1 MELNTA
7 AAIIDCIS
15 EIEKDSAE
23 FYENW
28 AKKYDKLR
36 DTFQPLAKEHIKTGK
51 RVRMDYY
58 SVVTD
63 ALGAGFGFQGFEA
76 EVEIPVL
83 NDDASF
89 SDAVEKAI
97 KLENDIQ
104 QFYLKVIS
112 ALKPL
117 MPDISGSVERVI
129 KSMPLRVDRLNL
141 IGASG
146 YMVAIS

>member
-7 AAIIDCIS
+7 AAVIDCIS

-23 FYENW
+23 FYEHS
-28 AKKYDKLR
+28 AKRYSRLR
-36 DTFQPLAKEHIKTGK
+36 DIFQSLAKEHVKTGK

-76 EVEIPVL
+76 EVEMPVL
-83 NDDASF
+83 NDDVSF
-89 SDAVEKAI
+89 SDAVEKAV

-104 QFYLKVIS
+104 QFYLKVTS

-117 MPDISGSVERVI
+117 MPDISRSVERVM
-129 KSMPLRVDRLNL
+129 KSMPLRIDRLNR
-141 IGASG
+141 I
-146 YMVAIS
+146 

>member
-7 AAIIDCIS
+7 AAVIDCIS

-28 AKKYDKLR
+28 AEKYDKLR
-36 DTFQPLAKEHIKTGK
+36 DIFQSLAKEHIKTGK

-63 ALGAGFGFQGFEA
+63 ALGAGFGFQGFSA
-76 EVEIPVL
+76 EVEIPAL
-83 NDDASF
+83 NNDAPPT
-89 SDAVEKAI
+89 DAVGDAI

-104 QFYLKVIS
+104 RFYLKVIT

-117 MPDISGSVERVI
+117 MPDISRSVERVI
-129 KSMPLRVDRLNL
+129 KLIPLRIDRLNQIL
-141 IGASG
+141 
-146 YMVAIS
+146 

>member
-7 AAIIDCIS
+7 AAVIDCIS

-23 FYENW
+23 FYEHS
-28 AKKYDKLR
+28 AERYSRLR
-36 DTFQPLAKEHIKTGK
+36 DIFQSLAKEHVKTGK

-76 EVEIPVL
+76 EVEMPVL
-83 NDDASF
+83 NDDVSF
-89 SDAVEKAI
+89 SDAVEKAV

-104 QFYLKVIS
+104 QFYLKVTS

-117 MPDISGSVERVI
+117 MPDISRSVERVM
-129 KSMPLRVDRLNL
+129 KSMPLRIDRLNR
-141 IGASG
+141 I
-146 YMVAIS
+146 

>member
-28 AKKYDKLR
+28 AKKYDKLE
-36 DTFQPLAKEHIKTGK
+36 DTFQSLAREHTKTGK
-51 RVRMDYY
+51 RIRMDYY

-63 ALGAGFGFQGFEA
+63 ALGAGFGFQGFAA
-76 EVEIPVL
+76 EIEIPVL
-83 NDDASF
+83 NDDTSL
-89 SDAVEKAI
+89 SNVVGEAI

-104 QFYLKVIS
+104 RFYLKVTA

-117 MPDISGSVERVI
+117 MPDISRSVERVI
-129 KSMPLRVDRLNL
+129 KVIPLRIDRLKQV
-141 IGASG
+141 
-146 YMVAIS
+146 M

>member
-7 AAIIDCIS
+7 AAVIDYIS

-23 FYENW
+23 FYENC
-28 AKKYDKLR
+28 AERYNRLR
-36 DTFQPLAKEHIKTGK
+36 DTFRSLAKEHVKIGK

-63 ALGAGFGFQGFEA
+63 ALGAGFGFQEFEA
-76 EVEIPVL
+76 KVGIPAL

-89 SDAVEKAI
+89 SDAVEKAV

-104 QFYLKVIS
+104 QFYLKVIF

-117 MPDISGSVERVI
+117 MPDISRSVERVT
-129 KSMPLRVDRLNL
+129 KSMPLRVDRLNR
-141 IGASG
+141 I
-146 YMVAIS
+146 

>member
-15 EIEKDSAE
+15 EIEKDSTGS
-23 FYENW
+23 YENW
-28 AKKYDKLR
+28 AEKYDKLR
-36 DTFQPLAKEHIKTGK
+36 DTFRSFAKEHAKTGK

-63 ALGAGFGFQGFEA
+63 ALGAGFGFQGFAA

-83 NDDASF
+83 NNDAPL
-89 SDAVEKAI
+89 SDVVGDAI

-104 QFYLKVIS
+104 RFYLKVIT

-117 MPDISGSVERVI
+117 MPDISRSVERVI
-129 KSMPLRVDRLNL
+129 KLIPLRIDRLNQIL
-141 IGASG
+141 
-146 YMVAIS
+146 